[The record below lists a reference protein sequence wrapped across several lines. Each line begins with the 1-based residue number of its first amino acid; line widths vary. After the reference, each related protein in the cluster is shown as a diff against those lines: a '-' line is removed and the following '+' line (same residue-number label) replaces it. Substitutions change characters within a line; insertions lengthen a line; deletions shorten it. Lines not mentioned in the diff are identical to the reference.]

1 MAAPSAGQERVTNAE
16 LRATLAVLAS
26 RMERIENDIAY
37 VKQCLESSN
46 ERVRQIEQ
54 SEAGYHPLTTNRVER
69 LESRVDAHGKQIDEL
84 TKSVHTIAQSV
95 KTLSWA
101 LGIVGAGILTWLV
114 SQILAMVG
122 G

>member
-16 LRATLAVLAS
+16 LRETLAVLAS
-26 RMERIENDIAY
+26 RMERIETDIAY
-37 VKQCLESSN
+37 VKQCVDNSN

-54 SEAGYHPLTTNRVER
+54 SEAGYYPLTTNRVER

-114 SQILAMVG
+114 SQILAMIG

>member
-1 MAAPSAGQERVTNAE
+1 MSAPSAGQERVTNAE
-16 LRATLAVLAS
+16 LRETLAVLAS

-37 VKQCLESSN
+37 VKQCVESSN

-54 SEAGYHPLTTNRVER
+54 SEAGYYPLTTNRVER

-84 TKSVHTIAQSV
+84 AKSVHTIAQSV

-101 LGIVGAGILTWLV
+101 LGIVFAGMLTWVV
-114 SQILAMVG
+114 SQVLGLIG

>member
-16 LRATLAVLAS
+16 LRETLAVLAS
-26 RMERIENDIAY
+26 RMERIETDIAY
-37 VKQCLESSN
+37 VKQCVENSN

-54 SEAGYHPLTTNRVER
+54 SEAGYYPLTTNRVER
-69 LESRVDAHGKQIDEL
+69 LESRVDAHEKQIDEL
-84 TKSVHTIAQSV
+84 AKSVHTIAQSV

>member
-16 LRATLAVLAS
+16 LRETLAVLAS

-37 VKQCLESSN
+37 VKQCVESSN

-54 SEAGYHPLTTNRVER
+54 SEAGYRPLTTNRVER

>member
-16 LRATLAVLAS
+16 LRETLAVLAS

-37 VKQCLESSN
+37 VKQCVENSN

-84 TKSVHTIAQSV
+84 AKSVHTIAQSV

-101 LGIVGAGILTWLV
+101 LGIVGAGVLTWLV
-114 SQILAMVG
+114 AQIMALIG

>member
-16 LRATLAVLAS
+16 LRETLAVLAS

-37 VKQCLESSN
+37 VKQCVENSN

-101 LGIVGAGILTWLV
+101 LGIVFAGMLTWVL
-114 SQILAMVG
+114 SQVFGLIG

>member
-16 LRATLAVLAS
+16 LRETLAVLAS

-37 VKQCLESSN
+37 VKQCVESSN

-69 LESRVDAHGKQIDEL
+69 LESRVDAHEKQIDEL

>member
-1 MAAPSAGQERVTNAE
+1 
-16 LRATLAVLAS
+16 
-26 RMERIENDIAY
+26 MERIETDIAY
-37 VKQCLESSN
+37 VKQCVENSN

-114 SQILAMVG
+114 SQILAMIG

>member
-1 MAAPSAGQERVTNAE
+1 MSAPSAGQERVTNAE
-16 LRATLAVLAS
+16 LRETLAVLAS

-37 VKQCLESSN
+37 VKQCVESSN

-84 TKSVHTIAQSV
+84 AKSVHTIAQLV

>member
-1 MAAPSAGQERVTNAE
+1 MAAPSAGQERVPNAE
-16 LRATLAVLAS
+16 LRETLAVLES

-37 VKQCLESSN
+37 VQQCVENSN

-114 SQILAMVG
+114 SQILAMIG